1 MTKAPAQLATS
12 DQSNPAVKSN
22 SADMAPS
29 DLKEQFKKLLAQR
42 KQLAQQRAQEQH
54 LQEIE
59 CKYLKLLAGV
69 QGFFTQ
75 LVQTGTIELER
86 LDCPQLQKLLAD
98 GDFTANRA
106 ELFSPAELESLVD
119 NEIHAVA
126 DAICDRCRD

>member
-1 MTKAPAQLATS
+1 M
-12 DQSNPAVKSN
+12 
-22 SADMAPS
+22 
-29 DLKEQFKKLLAQR
+29 
-42 KQLAQQRAQEQH
+42 
-54 LQEIE
+54 QEIE

>member
-1 MTKAPAQLATS
+1 M
-12 DQSNPAVKSN
+12 
-22 SADMAPS
+22 
-29 DLKEQFKKLLAQR
+29 LLQR
-42 KQLAQQRAQEQH
+42 KIKDKIREMQQLAQQRAQEQH
-54 LQEIE
+54 VQEIE

-75 LVQTGTIELER
+75 LAQTGKVDLER

-119 NEIHAVA
+119 NELHVVA
-126 DAICDRCRD
+126 DAICAQDRRKDQSPAQE

>member
-1 MTKAPAQLATS
+1 MTKAPAQPATS
-12 DQSNPAVKSN
+12 DQSNPAVKPN

-42 KQLAQQRAQEQH
+42 KQLALQRAQEQH
-54 LQEIE
+54 VQEIE
-59 CKYLKLLAGV
+59 CKYLMLLAGV

-75 LVQTGTIELER
+75 LVQTGKVDLER

-119 NEIHAVA
+119 NELHAVA

>member
-12 DQSNPAVKSN
+12 DQSNPAVKSS

-59 CKYLKLLAGV
+59 CKYL
-69 QGFFTQ
+69 
-75 LVQTGTIELER
+75 
-86 LDCPQLQKLLAD
+86 
-98 GDFTANRA
+98 
-106 ELFSPAELESLVD
+106 SVD
-119 NEIHAVA
+119 TF
-126 DAICDRCRD
+126 CR